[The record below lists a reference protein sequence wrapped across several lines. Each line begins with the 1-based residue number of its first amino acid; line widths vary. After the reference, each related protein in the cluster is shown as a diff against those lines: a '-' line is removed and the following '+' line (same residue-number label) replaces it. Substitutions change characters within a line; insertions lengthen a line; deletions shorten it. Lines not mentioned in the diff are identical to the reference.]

1 MWRGRAWASD
11 QTRMA
16 APWGGHSHT
25 TCLARAVVLRRA
37 RPRVLQLDLRARGV
51 DLEALPEATR
61 DRPLEDRPE
70 HVAAPHP
77 ADRCVDPPLH
87 VGLVLAD
94 PDSPRNLQEYVRGEL
109 HGVVVRRHAN
119 QER

>member
-37 RPRVLQLDLRARGV
+37 RPRVLQLDLRARSV
-51 DLEALPEATR
+51 DLEARPEASR
-61 DRPLEDRPE
+61 DRALEDRPE
-70 HVAAPHP
+70 HVTRPHA
-77 ADRCVDPPLH
+77 ADRCIHPALH
-87 VGLVLAD
+87 VGFVLAD
-94 PDSPRNLQEYVRGEL
+94 PDAPRDLEEHVRGEL
-109 HGVVVRRHAN
+109 
-119 QER
+119 ERAV